1 MLHDLRLHTR
11 VQDGGGDDFLKMEV
25 PVKAAVI
32 LQPKWIETQEVP
44 VQEPAPSELLVRVMA
59 SGICGTDVHIFQG
72 EYLGSYPVIPGHEF
86 AGVVEKVGSAV
97 TRFKTGDRVAV
108 EPNLPCNNCVNC
120 LNNRHNFCLNWQAVG
135 VTRPGGMAQY
145 VSVPEKA
152 VFDIGDLPFE
162 QGAFMEPLS
171 CVLHG
176 LERLD
181 LAIAAR
187 VAIIGAG
194 PIGLLLLQG
203 LRLKGVAEVL
213 AVDKNPDRAAFAQTL
228 GADRSLT
235 RLADIERDA
244 YDAVVDATGA
254 VAVMSRTLDFAR
266 PGGKILLFGVPPSGQ
281 KMTVEAFPIFRK
293 GLTILSSFTSL
304 RNSYQALGLLKSRRV
319 LVEKLISHRLP
330 LEELQGGIELIERG
344 SELVCKVMILPNG

>member
-1 MLHDLRLHTR
+1 M
-11 VQDGGGDDFLKMEV
+11 
-25 PVKAAVI
+25 KAAVI
-32 LQPKWIETQEVP
+32 LQPKRIETQNKP
-44 VQEPAPSELLVRVMA
+44 LPEPAPGELLVRVMA

-72 EYLGSYPVIPGHEF
+72 EYLGSYPIIPGHEF
-86 AGVVEKVGSAV
+86 AGIVEQVGSAV
-97 TRFKTGDRVAV
+97 TRFKAGDRVAV
-108 EPNLPCNNCVNC
+108 EPNLPCDNCVNC

-181 LAIAAR
+181 LAVAAK
-187 VAIIGAG
+187 VVILGAG

-203 LRLKGVAEVL
+203 LRLQGAAEVV
-213 AVDKNPDRAAFAQTL
+213 VDKNPDRAALAQSL

-235 RLADIERDA
+235 NLDDLERDA

-254 VAVMSRTLDFAR
+254 VAVMSRTLDFVR
-266 PGGKILLFGVPPSGQ
+266 PGGKILLFGVPPAGAM
-281 KMTVEAFPIFRK
+281 MTVEAFPIFRK

-319 LVEKLISHRLP
+319 LVEKLISHRLS
-330 LEELQGGIELIERG
+330 LEELQRGIELIEKG
-344 SELVCKVMILPNG
+344 SEQVCKVMILPNG

>member
-1 MLHDLRLHTR
+1 M
-11 VQDGGGDDFLKMEV
+11 
-25 PVKAAVI
+25 KASVI
-32 LQPKWIETQEVP
+32 LKPKHIETQEFSIP
-44 VQEPAPSELLVRVMA
+44 ELAPGELLVRVMA

-72 EYLGSYPVIPGHEF
+72 EYLGSYPIIPGHEF
-86 AGVVEKVGSAV
+86 AGIVERVGNAV
-97 TRFKTGDRVAV
+97 TRFKIGDHVAV
-108 EPNLPCNNCVNC
+108 EPNLPCDNCVNC

-152 VFDIGDLPFE
+152 IFDIGDLPFE

-181 LAIAAR
+181 LHIAAR
-187 VAIIGAG
+187 VALLGAG

-203 LRLKGVAEVL
+203 LRLNGASEVVV
-213 AVDKNPDRAAFAQTL
+213 VDKNPDRATL
-228 GADRSLT
+228 AKSMGADRSLT
-235 RLADIERDA
+235 SLEDLERDA

-254 VAVMSRTLDFAR
+254 VSVMGRTLDFAR
-266 PGGKILLFGVPPSGQ
+266 PGGRILLFGVPPAGQ
-281 KMTVEAFPIFRK
+281 KMTVEAFPIVHK

-304 RNSYQALGLLKSRRV
+304 RNSYQALRLLKSRQIS
-319 LVEKLISHRLP
+319 VERLISHRLP
-330 LEELQGGIELIERG
+330 LEELQRGIELIETG
-344 SELVCKVMILPNG
+344 SEPVYKVMLLPNN